1 MQSAG
6 LQSQVIFRIA
16 VVKKYHQSDIIA
28 EVLRRGH
35 VQVPQEYV
43 QVEVLTEDELNELSF
58 WIGDALAGLLALG
71 HPCVISVREDQLVW
85 CLVLD
90 PGVFTEDRYQSQDS
104 EGQYQSHAQKATE
117 TTPYRAERI
126 LALVVQWCAVLPN
139 WEVSD
144 QLSYRERPARPFLP

>member
-58 WIGDALAGLLALG
+58 
-71 HPCVISVREDQLVW
+71 
-85 CLVLD
+85 
-90 PGVFTEDRYQSQDS
+90 
-104 EGQYQSHAQKATE
+104 
-117 TTPYRAERI
+117 
-126 LALVVQWCAVLPN
+126 
-139 WEVSD
+139 
-144 QLSYRERPARPFLP
+144 